1 MAKKSK
7 KQFNIGDKFLSWEVI
22 SCEDPKKYRY
32 LCRCSCGSEKVFNK
46 YNLLR
51 GSYAPCKNCDSAKL
65 SNVAYLRRYWNS
77 ELNGVTFT
85 RTQDFSLTQSYWFM
99 CDNKHNIKSTI
110 KDFSVER
117 CLGCK
122 TNIKSSFYREQ
133 AYEYALQLFRS
144 IFDNVYIESYSIVI
158 GDLKVAIIAIEK
170 DRFDSYRNYYNNEAE
185 FIRDATKLQM
195 LKQFYKSNGYTIFD
209 IKLENNLEKNVDI
222 FRNLMVQL
230 THIK

>member
-85 RTQDFSLTQSYWFM
+85 RPQDFSLTQSYWFM

-133 AYEYALQLFRS
+133 AYEYALERCLHGS
-144 IFDNVYIESYSIVI
+144 ED
-158 GDLKVAIIAIEK
+158 
-170 DRFDSYRNYYNNEAE
+170 
-185 FIRDATKLQM
+185 
-195 LKQFYKSNGYTIFD
+195 D
-209 IKLENNLEKNVDI
+209 IKEFKEMLVDWFYSGGDWRREEKWESDY
-222 FRNLMVQL
+222 
-230 THIK
+230 